1 METGILFANIQ
12 REGLE
17 SLLGQRVQINFNFD
31 KKLIFSGYF
40 RSFDARLNVE
50 LTEVVNLL
58 TGNSFGSGKFN
69 SQNILYIRK
78 DPLEYDHF
86 FIRMDKK

>member
-1 METGILFANIQ
+1 METGILFANI
-12 REGLE
+12 EKEVLE
-17 SLLGQRVQINFNFD
+17 SLLHQRVQINFNFD
-31 KKLIFSGYF
+31 EKLIFSGYF
-40 RSFDARLNVE
+40 RSFDAMFNVE
-50 LTEVVNLL
+50 LTEVVNLY

-69 SQNILYIRK
+69 GQNILYIRK